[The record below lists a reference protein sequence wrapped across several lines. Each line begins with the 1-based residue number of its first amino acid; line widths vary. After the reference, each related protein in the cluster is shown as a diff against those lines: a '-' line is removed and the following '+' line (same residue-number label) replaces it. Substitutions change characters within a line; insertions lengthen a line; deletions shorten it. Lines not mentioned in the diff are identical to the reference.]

1 MRLSGFGVFVFLGSA
16 LSLLAAD
23 PKISHDALSCVAKN
37 KNARITAKIEGQPEN
52 VRVYFHAI
60 GATCG
65 DYYVDMH
72 QSETDPSTYW
82 AMLPIGA
89 EEAKAL
95 TYQIR
100 ATAAGG
106 REISGEQ
113 ITIPIDADCQD
124 QPLSPDEAK
133 AAANLT
139 LGLTANG
146 QSEVPCAFKCT
157 GITNLLTA
165 NLQLLPHEAC
175 RLQLAQGAAGG
186 GLLASHPGAVMAG
199 ALAGAGAGVA
209 IYESQHRTSPSPV
222 RP

>member
-1 MRLSGFGVFVFLGSA
+1 MRLVGFGVFVFLGSA

-37 KNARITAKIEGQPEN
+37 KNARITAKIEGQPETA
-52 VRVYFHAI
+52 RVYFHAI
-60 GATCG
+60 GAACG

-72 QSETDPSTYW
+72 QSTTDPSAYW
-82 AMLPIGA
+82 AVLPIGA

-95 TYQIR
+95 AYQIR
-100 ATAAGG
+100 ATAPGG
-106 REISGEQ
+106 REISGEE
-113 ITIPIDADCQD
+113 ITVPIDADCPD

-133 AAANLT
+133 AAANMT
-139 LGLTANG
+139 IGLTANG
-146 QSEVPCAFKCT
+146 QTEVPCAFKCI

-175 RLQLAQGAAGG
+175 RLLLAQATGA
-186 GLLASHPGAVMAG
+186 GLLGSHPGAVMAG
-199 ALAGAGAGVA
+199 ALAAAGGGVA